1 MSRSASGLVRAGGAL
16 SVAVA
21 LGLGSLAAFAQTAP
35 ASNPGGCSTIDFQL
49 GNPAAGARVE
59 TGSSIVQ
66 GIARATDAPS
76 GTNGID
82 RVDFF
87 LGSRDEGGMILG
99 SAAPGMTAG
108 PAGPG
113 SFQATLDFP
122 TDQTGGHDLVAY
134 AHSAITGQQSVIS
147 VPIALGED
155 VNKAFVTPPTEAT
168 MMCIGSP
175 TGMAATTSMTPA
187 STTTTMTTAPST
199 TMTPS
204 TTGNTTTTMNS
215 SASASSIVLEV
226 GNPSPGDTILS
237 GAYNM
242 VGRAF
247 DKTATSGSGI
257 DRVDVFLD
265 SRDEGGLF
273 LGEASIAN
281 NNLWSLT
288 VTLPNNNLGLHN
300 LTVYAHSSVS
310 GAQQTQVIPIT
321 VAQ

>member
-1 MSRSASGLVRAGGAL
+1 MSVFMSRSATGLVRVIGAL
-16 SVAVA
+16 SVAA
-21 LGLGSLAAFAQTAP
+21 TLGFGSLPASAQTTP
-35 ASNPGGCSTIDFQL
+35 ASTPGGCSTIDFQL
-49 GNPAAGARVE
+49 GNPTAGARVE
-59 TGSSIVQ
+59 TGSSLVQ
-66 GIARATDAPS
+66 GIAMANDAPS

-87 LGSRDEGGMILG
+87 LGNRDEGGMIVG
-99 SAAPGMTAG
+99 SAVPGMTAG

-155 VNKAFVTPPTEAT
+155 ASKAFVTPPTDIT
-168 MMCIGSP
+168 TMCIGSP
-175 TGMAATTSMTPA
+175 TS
-187 STTTTMTTAPST
+187 MTTAPST
-199 TMTPS
+199 TTTTTTTTAPS
-204 TTGNTTTTMNS
+204 TTTSTTTTTSTMSPN
-215 SASASSIVLEV
+215 ASTIVLQV
-226 GNPSPGDTILS
+226 GNPSPGATILS

-242 VGRAF
+242 SGRAF
-247 DKTATSGSGI
+247 DKAATSGSGI
-257 DRVDVFLD
+257 DRIDIFLD

-273 LGEASIAN
+273 LGTAAVVDN
-281 NNLWSLT
+281 NMWSAT

-300 LTVYAHSSVS
+300 MTVYAHSSVT
-310 GAQQTQVIPIT
+310 GAQQTEVVPIT